1 MVEKSVADKLQI
13 KVGKVVLT
21 VNAPADYAELLGKLP
36 EGAKVLSKSE
46 QPVDIVHAFAHNRA
60 EMEKLLPGLKEKL
73 MPGGFIWLSYHK
85 GGSGVV
91 TDINRDSIW
100 RYGLTIGLQ
109 AVSQVAINDD
119 WSALRLKPV

>member
-1 MVEKSVADKLQI
+1 MAEKSVSDKLQL
-13 KVGKVVLT
+13 KPGKVVLT
-21 VNAPADYAELLGKLP
+21 VNAPPDYVQMLGKLP
-36 EGAKVLSKSE
+36 DGARVVTKSA
-46 QPVDIVHAFAHNRA
+46 QPVDIVHVFAHNRA

-73 MPGGFIWLSYHK
+73 VPGGFIWLSYHK
-85 GGSGVV
+85 GGSGVA